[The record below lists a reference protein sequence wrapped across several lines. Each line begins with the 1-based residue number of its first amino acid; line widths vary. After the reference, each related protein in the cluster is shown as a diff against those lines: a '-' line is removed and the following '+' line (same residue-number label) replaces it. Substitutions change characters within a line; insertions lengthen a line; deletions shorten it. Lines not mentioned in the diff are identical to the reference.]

1 MSAAINYQK
10 RMHEEIGAF
19 RFDPLGYVMYVFP
32 WMVAGTPLAQED
44 GPEQWQKDVL
54 IRLGLGLISTD
65 EALREAIASGHGIG
79 KSALVAW
86 IIHWALATVADT
98 RGVVTANTEG
108 QLRTK
113 TWPELAKWHA
123 LAINRDWFILTATAL
138 YSSLSGH
145 EKTWR
150 VDAISWSENN
160 TEAIAGLHNKGKRAF
175 VLFDEASA
183 IPDAIW
189 ETIEGALTDSHT
201 ELLWAV
207 FGNPTKNVGRFRECF
222 AGGRFAHRWTH
233 AQIDSR
239 TVTMTNKALIEE
251 WVKDYG
257 EDSDFVRVRVRGVF
271 PRAGSMQFIDAERI
285 DNARQRPAVPDPAS
299 ALVMGVD
306 IARHGADQS
315 VICFRRGADARSVP
329 PIKLRIP
336 DLMALAGRIMSEVIA
351 RNPQAVFVDATGMGW
366 GVYDRLKQLGCPGL
380 VAVDFSGAPDRPV
393 ADSNAKYA
401 NKRAEMWGFM
411 RDWLAVGCTRDDP
424 ELTADLGN
432 VEYGYD
438 ANDAILLE
446 KKEHMRKRGLAS
458 PDSGDALALTFAY
471 PAIKKLRTTPVI
483 PKFRSTVRGAGML
496 G

>member
-1 MSAAINYQK
+1 MPLAVNYQK

-32 WMVAGTPLAQED
+32 WMVPGSPLAQED
-44 GPEQWQKDVL
+44 GPEEWQKDVL
-54 IRLGLGLISTD
+54 RSLGKGLLSFD
-65 EALREAIASGHGIG
+65 EAIRVAIASGHGIG

-86 IIHWALATVADT
+86 IVHWALATVADT

-123 LAINRDWFILTATAL
+123 MAINRDWFTLTATAL
-138 YSSLSGH
+138 YSTLPNH

-160 TEAIAGLHNKGKRAF
+160 TEAIAGLHNRGKRAF

-183 IPDAIW
+183 IPDGIW

-222 AGGRFAHRWTH
+222 AGGRFAHRWDNK
-233 AQIDSR
+233 QIDSR
-239 TVTMTNKALIEE
+239 SVTMTNKSLIEE

-257 EDSDFVRVRVRGVF
+257 EDSDFVRIRVRGVF
-271 PRAGSMQFIDAERI
+271 PRAGSMQFIDVERI
-285 DNARQRPAVPDPAS
+285 EGARTRELFPDPS
-299 ALVMGVD
+299 APLVMGVD

-315 VICFRRGADARSVP
+315 VIQYRRGADARSIP

-336 DLMALAGRIMSEVIA
+336 DLMSLAGRIMDEVVT
-351 RNPQAVFVDATGMGW
+351 RKPQAVFIDATGMGW
-366 GVYDRLKQLGCPGL
+366 GVYDRLKQLGCQGL
-380 VAVDFSGAPDRPV
+380 VSVDFSAKADRSTG
-393 ADSNAKYA
+393 DSDARYA

-411 RDWLAVGCTRDDP
+411 KDWLPAGCTRDDP

-432 VEYGYD
+432 VEFGYD
-438 ANDAILLE
+438 ASDAIQLE

-458 PDSGDALALTFAY
+458 PDNGDALALTFAY
-471 PAIKKLRTTPVI
+471 PAIKKQRMTPVI
-483 PKFRSTVRGAGML
+483 PPYRPRVRGSGML

>member
-1 MSAAINYQK
+1 MRAAVNHEK
-10 RMHEEIGAF
+10 RLHEEIGAF
-19 RFDPLGYVMYVFP
+19 RFDPLGYVMYAFP
-32 WMVAGTPLAQED
+32 WMVPGKPLAEED
-44 GPEQWQKDVL
+44 GPEEWQKAVL
-54 IRLGLGLISTD
+54 RRLGEGLLTTD

-86 IIHWALATVADT
+86 IIHWALATVIDT

-123 LAINRDWFILTATAL
+123 MAINRGWFALTATAM
-138 YSSLSGH
+138 YSTAPGH

-183 IPDAIW
+183 IPDAVW

-222 AGGRFAHRWTH
+222 AGGRFAHRWSH
-233 AQIDSR
+233 DQIDSR
-239 TVTMTNKALIEE
+239 SVTMTNKGLIGE

-257 EDSDFVRVRVRGVF
+257 EDSDFVRIRVRGVF
-271 PRAGSMQFIDAERI
+271 PRAGSMQFIDGERI
-285 DNARQRPAVPDPAS
+285 DGARQRPLVPDPDAP
-299 ALVMGVD
+299 LVVGVD
-306 IARHGADQS
+306 IARHGADLS
-315 VICFRRGADARSVP
+315 VIYFRRGLDARSIP
-329 PIKLRIP
+329 PVKLRIP
-336 DLMALAGRIMSEVIA
+336 DLMTLATRIMTEVIA
-351 RNPQAVFVDATGMGW
+351 RSPAAVFVDATGMGW
-366 GVYDRLKQLGCPGL
+366 GVFDRLKQLGCPGL
-380 VAVDFSGAPDRPV
+380 VAVDFSAGADRS
-393 ADSNAKYA
+393 AHDSDAKYA

-411 RDWLAVGCTRDDP
+411 KDWLRVGCTRDDP

-438 ANDAILLE
+438 AADAIQLE

-458 PDSGDALALTFAY
+458 PDNGDALALTFAY
-471 PAIKKLRTTPVI
+471 PAIKKARTTPTL
-483 PKFRSTVRGAGML
+483 PKFRGTVRGTGFL